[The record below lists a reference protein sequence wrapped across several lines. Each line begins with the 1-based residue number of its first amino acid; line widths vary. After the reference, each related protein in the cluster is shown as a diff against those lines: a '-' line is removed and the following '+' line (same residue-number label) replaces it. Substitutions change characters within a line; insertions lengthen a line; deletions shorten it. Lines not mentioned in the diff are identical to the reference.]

1 MSIQLGQL
9 IRQFVPRNGAGYYYF
24 INPNYLK
31 NKMGGRSSKS
41 KCEKMIKTIK
51 EIHKN
56 DSSFSNSHIFI
67 PRGVLKTESMLV
79 RNKRNRN
86 KRRENNYA
94 PTKYRECSWP
104 VISSVL
110 TNIKEDP
117 YSFTSNFNIEDED
130 LETSIHHFI
139 EDITGNNNY
148 MCGSTMS
155 QEFFDRDSEKDDS
168 ALIIL
173 KFNKKQD
180 KKINFRKYASS
191 IFDFFTIYNPDEE
204 DDLKDSR
211 ILLHLY
217 SFIDTYYEEGDD
229 EEEFIDILAD
239 EIENLH
245 NSIDYTCTGLGV
257 IHDLNYNEHP
267 EDYLYI
273 NGVCSNEKGV
283 GKKIIES
290 INYIGFK
297 SGYKGTKLASLTY
310 VIPYYWKYFNFRF
323 KNQRRTNYL
332 KVDKEISQLPLSRQD
347 DGIFI
352 NDGGDK
358 YVKLIKNV
366 YSNGK
371 NNASKEA
378 LVPKRYLLKDKKTKK
393 PGKWRESNDGPWFQK
408 WWKDV
413 NSINLPT
420 RNTAKQ
426 FEKLEIGDQGWYM
439 YFDYDDKPYYE
450 HDTSLTH
457 LKDKLSSVS
466 KMIMNSNNNRNNKT
480 LSCSISGGSKK
491 NKTRKKYN

>member
-1 MSIQLGQL
+1 MSINLGQL
-9 IRQFVPRNGAGYYYF
+9 VRQFVPRNGEGYYYF

-31 NKMGGRSSKS
+31 NKMGGKMSKC

-51 EIHKN
+51 ELHKN
-56 DSSFSNSHIFI
+56 DNSFSNSHIFI
-67 PRGVLKTESMLV
+67 PKGILKATTILT
-79 RNKRNRN
+79 RNKQNRK
-86 KRRENNYA
+86 KRRQNDYA
-94 PTKYRECSWP
+94 PSKFRECSWP
-104 VISSVL
+104 VVSSVL
-110 TNIKEDP
+110 TTIKEDP
-117 YSFTSNFNIEDED
+117 YSFTSNFDIEDEN
-130 LETSIHHFI
+130 LEKSIHTFI
-139 EDITGNNNY
+139 EDITGNTSY

-155 QEFFDRDSEKDDS
+155 QEFFSRDDEKDDS

-173 KFNKKQD
+173 KFNKKQN
-180 KKINFRKYASS
+180 KKINFRNYATNL
-191 IFDFFTIYNPDEE
+191 FDFFNTYNPDEE
-204 DDLKDSR
+204 EDLKDSR
-211 ILLHLY
+211 ILLHIY
-217 SFIDTYYEEGDD
+217 SFIETYYEESDD
-229 EEEFIDILAD
+229 EDEFIDILTD
-239 EIENLH
+239 ELELLY
-245 NSIDYTCTGLGV
+245 NSIGYTCTGLGV

-273 NGVCSNEKGV
+273 NGVCSNERGV

-347 DGIFI
+347 DGIFS

-358 YVKLIKNV
+358 YVNLVKHV

-371 NNASKEA
+371 NNASKEV
-378 LVPKRYLLKDKKTKK
+378 LVPKRYLIKDKKKKK
-393 PGKWRESNDGPWFQK
+393 PGKWREGNDGPWFQQ

-413 NSINLPT
+413 NSISLPT
-420 RNTAKQ
+420 RNTGKQ
-426 FEKLEIGDQGWYM
+426 FEKLEVGDQGWYM

-450 HDTSLTH
+450 HDKSL
-457 LKDKLSSVS
+457 LKLQEKLSSVS
-466 KMIMNSNNNRNNKT
+466 KMIMNCKKTNNKT
-480 LSCSISGGSKK
+480 QSCIISGGRK